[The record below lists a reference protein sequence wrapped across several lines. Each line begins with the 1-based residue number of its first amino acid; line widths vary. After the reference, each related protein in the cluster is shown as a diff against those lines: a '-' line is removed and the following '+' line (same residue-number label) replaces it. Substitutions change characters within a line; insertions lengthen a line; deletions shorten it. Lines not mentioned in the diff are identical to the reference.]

1 MTGVGKPPYLPTH
14 RYGKP
19 SSLLASAGECGN
31 CYPAPWPSVNTT
43 VSTTELLSNGACQL
57 SLGRNGSE
65 HTACSPGMWDV
76 GSKALTPPSALGMQ
90 SLQSVISKGTQHLS
104 DSPSNC
110 SVITTHCHAIAQ
122 QAVVGVV
129 EVGRG
134 GSESPQESQRDL
146 CPLYSPEGPFD
157 NTQGPR
163 AAILIGKR
171 RGCLEKWR
179 NLCLRYHS

>member
-1 MTGVGKPPYLPTH
+1 MAQNTLPEAPGCGFRGINPAQCTGDAEP
-14 RYGKP
+14 
-19 SSLLASAGECGN
+19 AECDFEGD
-31 CYPAPWPSVNTT
+31 PAP
-43 VSTTELLSNGACQL
+43 
-57 SLGRNGSE
+57 
-65 HTACSPGMWDV
+65 
-76 GSKALTPPSALGMQ
+76 SK
-90 SLQSVISKGTQHLS
+90 
-104 DSPSNC
+104 C

-146 CPLYSPEGPFD
+146 CPLYSLEGPFD